1 MKLSGEMEDFIN
13 GLKDNIDALELV
25 DLRFDTPLA
34 SLEEWDS
41 LAILS
46 TMAFVASEY
55 GVYITAK
62 QIAAAGTPENIFNL
76 VQSKK

>member
-1 MKLSGEMEDFIN
+1 MKLSGAMEDFIN

-25 DLRFDTPLA
+25 DLQSGTLLK
-34 SLEEWDS
+34 SLEDWDS
-41 LAILS
+41 LAVLS

-55 GVYITAK
+55 GVYLTARE
-62 QIAAAGTPENIFNL
+62 ISEAGTPEKIFNL

>member
-1 MKLSGEMEDFIN
+1 MKLSGVMEDFIN

-25 DLRFDTPLA
+25 DLQSSTPLK
-34 SLEEWDS
+34 SIEDWDS

-55 GVYITAK
+55 GVNITAK
-62 QIAAAGTPENIFNL
+62 EISEAGTPEKIFAL